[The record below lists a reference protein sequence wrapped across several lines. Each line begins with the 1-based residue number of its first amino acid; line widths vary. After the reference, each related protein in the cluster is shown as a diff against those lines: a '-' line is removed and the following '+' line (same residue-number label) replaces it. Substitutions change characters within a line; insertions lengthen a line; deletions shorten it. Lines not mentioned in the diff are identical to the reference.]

1 MPVHQARETGHSP
14 QVREKPA
21 GKTHQPRGAGEATG
35 GTVTSS
41 PGCPVQG
48 PVKEGSDVGRGIPE
62 PPNSI
67 HFVSCLLHL
76 PVDKKNNVYC

>member
-1 MPVHQARETGHSP
+1 MEKPLPFMPVHQARETGHSP

-41 PGCPVQG
+41 PWLSCPG
-48 PVKEGSDVGRGIPE
+48 TCEGRQ
-62 PPNSI
+62 
-67 HFVSCLLHL
+67 
-76 PVDKKNNVYC
+76 